1 MQGLNT
7 QDFLRF
13 CIPLGRFIAL
23 LAVVSV
29 ASVGFSY
36 LIGAVGN
43 AVALD
48 AIIVNNAGVSAVTVG
63 YALTYAFVLIGA
75 VLAALLA
82 FQMYENGTLYFLR
95 ELRST

>member
-1 MQGLNT
+1 MKGLST
-7 QDFLRF
+7 QDFLSF
-13 CIPLGRFIAL
+13 CIPLGRFVAL

-43 AVALD
+43 VVALD
-48 AIIVNNAGVSAVTVG
+48 GIIVNNAAVSTVTVG
-63 YALTYAFVLIGA
+63 YALTYAFVAIGA

-82 FQMYENGTLYFLR
+82 FKNV
-95 ELRST
+95 

>member
-1 MQGLNT
+1 MQGLST
-7 QDFLRF
+7 QDFLSF
-13 CIPLGRFIAL
+13 CIPLGRFVAL

-43 AVALD
+43 VVALD
-48 AIIVNNAGVSAVTVG
+48 GIIVNNAAASTVTVG
-63 YALTYAFVLIGA
+63 YALTYAFVVIGA

-82 FQMYENGTLYFLR
+82 FKNV
-95 ELRST
+95 